1 MFLKRYLAK
10 LCYIGGKLLRTGRLK
25 ATPEEAK
32 KLERLEQKNDLLEFF
47 EDFYAGFL
55 AIILQLYILY
65 REAEAQEQEKKF
77 FC

>member
-1 MFLKRYLAK
+1 MCLPKRYGTK
-10 LCYIGGKLLRTGRLK
+10 LKYIGGKLLKCRVK
-25 ATPEEAK
+25 ATPEESK
-32 KLERLEQKNDLLEFF
+32 KLEKLEQKNDLLEFF

-55 AIILQLYILY
+55 AIFLQLYILY